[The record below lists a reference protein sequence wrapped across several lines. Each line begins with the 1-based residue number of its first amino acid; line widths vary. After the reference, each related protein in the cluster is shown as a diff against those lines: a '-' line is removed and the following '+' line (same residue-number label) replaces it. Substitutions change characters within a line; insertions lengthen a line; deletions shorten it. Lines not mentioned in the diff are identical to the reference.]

1 MNQTFRLKAYGKS
14 ELAMLY
20 FPEASSTHVAVN
32 HFMSWIKRNRTL
44 MLQLH
49 DAGYRKASK
58 TLTPKEVALIVD
70 YLGEP

>member
-32 HFMSWIKRNRTL
+32 HFMSWVKRNPTL
-44 MLQLH
+44 LH
-49 DAGYRKASK
+49 SLHGMGYRNASK
-58 TLTPKEVALIVD
+58 TLTPKEVALIVE